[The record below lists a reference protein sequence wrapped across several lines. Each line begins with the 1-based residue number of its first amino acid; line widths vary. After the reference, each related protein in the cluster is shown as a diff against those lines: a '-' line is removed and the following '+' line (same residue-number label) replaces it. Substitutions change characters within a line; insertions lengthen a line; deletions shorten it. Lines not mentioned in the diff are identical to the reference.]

1 MLGLAVPVL
10 LLAAT
15 GASMTAP
22 SNPLPA
28 IPYEKVTLSN
38 GLTVILVEDHSVP
51 LVAVNINY
59 MVGSKNEKPG
69 RTGFAHLFEHMMF
82 QGSKHWNDDYFKP
95 LQEIGGNVNGG
106 TNTDRTRY
114 WEVVPAAY
122 LERALWL
129 EADRMGFLLDAMT
142 PERLANQISV
152 VQNERRQNYDNR
164 PYGTVREKIMAL
176 LFPPNHPY
184 SWLTIGSMADL
195 QAATLDDV
203 KEFFRTYYT
212 PNNASL
218 CIVGDFAPEQA
229 KQLVEKCF
237 GAIPPGPPVT
247 KLSRWVPRLDADIT
261 LSIQDRVQL
270 PRTYVAWLTTPVYST
285 DDAALDV
292 FAHILG
298 GGKTSRLYKRL
309 VYERQIAQEAS
320 AAHMPQELAGT
331 FHVLLTP
338 RPGHTLE
345 ELEREAFAVLEEALA
360 NGISAEELGR
370 TQTAITA
377 TFLRSMENIG
387 GFDGISDKLNEYYHY
402 LGDVDRYRWDLQRY
416 LDLTPARVVEVAR
429 NYLRS
434 PHVTARVMPAGNLA
448 PSTSELATAWD
459 RAAMPG
465 PGEARPFRVP
475 PPTRFA
481 LANGLEVLL
490 VEHHELPLVA
500 MRLVVRA
507 GSAADPAD
515 RPGLASLTAALLQE
529 GAAGKSAT
537 EISELLEALG
547 AEVAVTTEQEATF
560 VSLSSL
566 KMRLAESVQLFGDLV
581 ARPDFPAEELARQ
594 RTRRLVQL
602 RQLLDQPQYLGQVTL
617 QRTLFADHPFSRP
630 SLGTPEGI
638 AAITLEDVQ
647 RFWRSHF
654 VPGRATLVVV
664 GDVTAAECQPLLE
677 RALGSWRGEEAALQ
691 PLPAPRPLAG
701 RAITIVDRPGA
712 AQSFIAV
719 GQLGVPRTT
728 PAYAALEVA
737 NAAFGGQFVSRLNLN
752 LREDKGYTYGI
763 RSRFEYA
770 TVPGTFIITTSVQTA
785 VTADA
790 LHEILKE
797 LEDLAGRRPLSAA
810 EVAYAQGSLV
820 NGYARRFETPA
831 QLAAELAE
839 TVLYG
844 LPPSAL
850 ESFPKEVT
858 ALSPAEVAE
867 RAAGTLTPDRLSI
880 VVVGDAKVVRKALAA
895 LAIAPVVVVDQEG
908 KPLPAS

>member
-1 MLGLAVPVL
+1 MLGLAIPV

-15 GASMTAP
+15 GAGVTTP
-22 SNPLPA
+22 PNPLPA
-28 IPYEKVTLSN
+28 IAHEKYTLSN

-51 LVAVNINY
+51 LVAVNVNY

-114 WEVVPAAY
+114 WELVPAAY

-152 VQNERRQNYDNR
+152 VQNERRQNYENR
-164 PYGTVREKIMAL
+164 PYGTVREKMMAL

-212 PNNASL
+212 PNNASI
-218 CIVGDFAPEQA
+218 CIVGDFAPAHA

-237 GAIPPGPPVT
+237 GAIPPGPPVS
-247 KLSRWVPRLDADIT
+247 KLSRWVPRLASDIT

-270 PRTYVAWLTTPVYST
+270 PRTYVAWLTTPVYSA

-292 FAHILG
+292 FAHVLG

-309 VYERQIAQEAS
+309 VYEKQIAQEAS
-320 AAHMPQELAGT
+320 AAHMAQELAGT
-331 FHVLLTP
+331 FQLLLTP

-345 ELEREAFAVLEEALA
+345 ELEREAFAVLGEALTT
-360 NGISAEELGR
+360 GISADELAR
-370 TQTAITA
+370 AQTATTA
-377 TFLRSMENIG
+377 AFLRSMQNIG
-387 GFDGISDKLNEYYHY
+387 GFDGISDKLNEYFHY

-416 LDLTPARVVEVAR
+416 LDLTPARVTEVAR
-429 NYLRS
+429 NYLRL
-434 PHVTARVMPAGNLA
+434 PHLTAHVTPVGSLA

-475 PPTRFA
+475 PPSRFA

-515 RPGLASLTAALLQE
+515 RPGLASLTATLLQE

-537 EISELLEALG
+537 EISEALEALG
-547 AEVAVTTEQEATF
+547 AEVAVATDREATF

-566 KMRLAESVQLFGDLV
+566 KLRLAESVQLFGDLV
-581 ARPDFPAEELARQ
+581 ARPDFPEAELARQ

-602 RQLLDQPQYLGQVTL
+602 RQLQDQPQYLGQVAL
-617 QRTLFADHPFSRP
+617 QRTLFADHPFARP
-630 SLGTPEGI
+630 ILGTPEGI
-638 AAITLEDVQ
+638 AAITLEDVKT
-647 RFWRSHF
+647 FWRSHF
-654 VPGRATLVVV
+654 VPTRATLVVV

-677 RALGSWRGEEAALQ
+677 KTFGSWHRGEGSLP
-691 PLPAPRPLAG
+691 PLPAPQPVAG
-701 RAITIVDRPGA
+701 RTITIVDRPGA

-719 GQLGVPRTT
+719 GQLGVPRHTEG
-728 PAYAALEVA
+728 YAALEVA

-770 TVPGTFIITTSVQTA
+770 TVPGAFVITTSVQTA

-790 LHEILKE
+790 LREILKE
-797 LEDLAGRRPLSAA
+797 LEEVAGRRPLSPA

-844 LPPSAL
+844 LPPTAL
-850 ESFPKEVT
+850 ESFPKEVS
-858 ALSPAEVAE
+858 ALSAAEVAQ
-867 RAAGTLTPDRLSI
+867 RIAATLTPQRLSI
-880 VVVGDAKVVRKALAA
+880 VVVGDAKVVRDGLAA
-895 LAIAPVVVVDQEG
+895 LSVGPVTVVDPQG
-908 KPLPAS
+908 KPYPPS